1 MSRVLAPPGK
11 VTRRPKTSIL
21 EPAPQ
26 EVAGPAE
33 NRTPSTAVHV
43 TGEYAGGVW

>member
-1 MSRVLAPPGK
+1 MPAPPGK
-11 VTRRPKTSIL
+11 AGRRPKIETL

-33 NRTPSTAVHV
+33 NRTLSTAVYV
-43 TGEYAGGVW
+43 TGEYADGAS